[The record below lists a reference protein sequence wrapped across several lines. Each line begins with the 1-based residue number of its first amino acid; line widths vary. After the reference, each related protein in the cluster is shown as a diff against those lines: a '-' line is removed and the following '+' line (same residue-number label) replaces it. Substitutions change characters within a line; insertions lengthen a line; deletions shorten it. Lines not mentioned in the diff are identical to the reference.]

1 MGDDC
6 PHYVKMGTRNTEPTK
21 FYSQDDLCKM
31 CNKAATIHDCDG
43 VRVVWSTRTKVLT
56 YMTPHSC
63 GLCVPHWV
71 HFVLGEETLT
81 RVEEQDHACV
91 QTEPYIGT
99 TCVLDLSLVRPPP
112 CPPETCLGAHHMN
125 LGPRPA

>member
-43 VRVVWSTRTKVLT
+43 VRVVWCTRTKVLT
-56 YMTPHSC
+56 YMTSHSC

-71 HFVLGEETLT
+71 EICFLGRKRLLGWKNKIT
-81 RVEEQDHACV
+81 HAFK
-91 QTEPYIGT
+91 P
-99 TCVLDLSLVRPPP
+99 
-112 CPPETCLGAHHMN
+112 N
-125 LGPRPA
+125 LI